1 MKRFPRV
8 IGMLLLITMLLG
20 LAGCAGQSPSSSSS
34 ELAKKTAVKPKE
46 AVRSVINKQVGL
58 GDSITVFE
66 KALGKGSPSG
76 GTYSFK
82 DGQFVVEFKPGT
94 GKDIQAAK
102 ITINH
107 NPPVSSKMLMPIA
120 QPVSTPQGLVYSDTE
135 FNDVSIKD
143 DNMDLEV
150 FAPGISAYLPAD
162 YTVPDG
168 TLRFNK
174 KLHEAFGSF
183 TAQCSSEKLAAAAP
197 DKNGQFNVIV
207 TYDKSNKI
215 ITTVISR

>member
-1 MKRFPRV
+1 M
-8 IGMLLLITMLLG
+8 GTMLLVAM
-20 LAGCAGQSPSSSSS
+20 LLSISGCAGQSPSSSSL
-34 ELAKKTAVKPKE
+34 ELAKKTAAKPKE

-58 GDSITVFE
+58 GDSIAVFE
-66 KALGKGSPSG
+66 TVLGKGNPSG
-76 GTYSFK
+76 STYSFK
-82 DGQFVVEFKPGT
+82 KGQFVVEFAT
-94 GKDIQAAK
+94 GMGQELQAAK

-107 NPPVSSKMLMPIA
+107 NPPVYSKMLLPIA

-135 FNDVSIKD
+135 FNGVSIKD

-150 FAPGISAYLPAD
+150 FAPGISAYLPSD

-183 TAQCSSEKLAAAAP
+183 TTQGSSNKLAAAAP
-197 DKNGQFNVIV
+197 DKNGQFNVTV